1 MEQIKKVTLES
12 VTNISE
18 VLSSKTKKA
27 SKDQIF
33 YKCLDFLSMNGDK
46 EFIKLYNEIFSKNDF
61 EETLRIL
68 NI

>member
-1 MEQIKKVTLES
+1 MEKIKKVTLEC

-27 SKDQIF
+27 SKDEIF
-33 YKCLDFLSMNGDK
+33 YKTLDFLSMNGDK
-46 EFIKLYNEIFSKNDF
+46 GFIELYNEIFLKDDF

>member
-27 SKDQIF
+27 SKETIF
-33 YKCLDFLSMNGDK
+33 HKTLDFISLNGDK
-46 EFIKLYNEIFSKNDF
+46 DFVEVYNDFFLKNDF